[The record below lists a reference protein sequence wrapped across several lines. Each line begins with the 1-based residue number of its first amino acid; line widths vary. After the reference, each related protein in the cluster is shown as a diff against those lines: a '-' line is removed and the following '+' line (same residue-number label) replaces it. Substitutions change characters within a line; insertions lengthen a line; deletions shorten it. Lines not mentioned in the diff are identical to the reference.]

1 MHDDD
6 HTTVGKLERD
16 KRSPQKKA
24 MLPKINGTPL
34 LKWLAAFCVLNCVG
48 AATEPWPVEFVAMSP
63 CMPDDVLTA
72 LREESKAAA
81 VDAAAAADAARAAAA
96 RAAAAQILAAAATS
110 EVAKAELSQKDCS
123 PPPSP

>member
-34 LKWLAAFCVLNCVG
+34 LKWLAAFCVLDCVG
-48 AATEPWPVEFVAMSP
+48 AATEPWSAEFVAMEKRHAAQLEAIEKRVRDVEEQLQVVRQCSG
-63 CMPDDVLTA
+63 CMPPLSGLT
-72 LREESKAAA
+72 LRYF
-81 VDAAAAADAARAAAA
+81 DAD
-96 RAAAAQILAAAATS
+96 T
-110 EVAKAELSQKDCS
+110 
-123 PPPSP
+123 